1 LLSKKP
7 TISILLY
14 GSQPPRRVPD
24 LHRGGLAIWYTD
36 GVKLTIAQ
44 LNPVVGDIEGNQ
56 ERIVRTLADSSRDG
70 ADLVV
75 LPELFL
81 VGYPPK
87 DLVERPW
94 FIGRVVAAV
103 ENVRKASE
111 AHPGTGVLFGA
122 PLPNHGEVGKPL
134 YNAALLINGGKIL
147 LEQHKSLL
155 PTYDVFDETR
165 YFAPATDIRTLP
177 FKGEMLAISICEDA
191 WNDPELWPNGRL
203 YDTDPIDV
211 LARRGATLFVNIS
224 ASPFYAGK
232 QEIRFRL
239 IRSHARKH
247 ARPFVFVNQVGGN
260 DELVFDGCSLSFDGA
275 GEPTAVGPSFREEV
289 RTIDTSRPGT
299 PGLFTPPAKI
309 EAVHEA
315 LVLGLRDY
323 MRKCG
328 FRRALVG
335 LSGGIDS
342 AVTCALAVEAVGS
355 ENVLALTMPSPFSSR
370 GSVDDS
376 RDLAARLGIACLTVP
391 ITPVYESYLR
401 MLKEHFAGR
410 EADVTEENIQA
421 RVRGTMLMAFSNKFG
436 YLVLSTGNKSE
447 LAVGYCTLYGDMSG
461 GLAILSDV
469 PKTMVYEL
477 AAHING
483 RAAVTGKIGKG
494 AAVGSRAEIIPRA
507 IIDKPPSAELRPDQ
521 LDQDTLPLYP
531 ILDAILTHYIEELRS
546 VDDIVR
552 LGFDQ
557 ETTRRVA
564 AMVDRNEYKR
574 KQAAMGL
581 KVTSKAFGGGRRMPV
596 AAKIGF

>member
-1 LLSKKP
+1 MK
-7 TISILLY
+7 
-14 GSQPPRRVPD
+14 V
-24 LHRGGLAIWYTD
+24 
-36 GVKLTIAQ
+36 TIAQ
-44 LNPVVGDIEGNQ
+44 LNPVVGDIEGNRA
-56 ERIVRTLADSSRDG
+56 RIVQTSSDASRSG

-75 LPELFL
+75 FPELFL

-94 FIGRVVAAV
+94 FIDRVVAAV
-103 ENVRKASE
+103 DDVQKASE
-111 AHPGTGVLFGA
+111 ALPETGILFGA
-122 PLPNHGEVGKPL
+122 PLPTREEVGKPL
-134 YNAALLINGGKIL
+134 HNAALLIHKGQIL
-147 LEQHKSLL
+147 LEQPKSLL

-165 YFAPATDIRTLP
+165 YFAPASEIRTLP
-177 FKGEMLAISICEDA
+177 FKGETLAVSICEDA
-191 WNDPELWPNGRL
+191 WNDPELWPSGRF
-203 YDTDPIDV
+203 YDTDPIEV

-232 QEIRFRL
+232 PEIRFRL
-239 IRSHARKH
+239 IRNHARKH
-247 ARPFVFVNQVGGN
+247 ARPFVFVNQIGGN
-260 DELVFDGCSLSFDGA
+260 DELVFDGCSLCFDEA

-289 RTIDTSRPGT
+289 RTIDTALSGIQ
-299 PGLFTPPAKI
+299 GLFVPPGRI
-309 EAVHEA
+309 ESVHEA

-328 FRRALVG
+328 FRKALVG

-342 AVTCALAVEAVGS
+342 AVTCALAAEAVGP
-355 ENVLALTMPSPFSSR
+355 ENVLAVTMPSPFSSK

-376 RDLAARLGIACLTVP
+376 NDLAARLGINCLTIP
-391 ITPVYESYLR
+391 ITSIYGDYLET
-401 MLKEHFAGR
+401 LKGHFAGR

-421 RVRGTMLMAFSNKFG
+421 RIRGTILMAFSNKFG

-461 GLAILSDV
+461 GLAVLSDV

-483 RAAVTGKIGKG
+483 MAPAGRKTGKPAIGG
-494 AAVGSRAEIIPRA
+494 AGAEIIPRA
-507 IIDKPPSAELRPDQ
+507 IIDKPPSAELRPGQ
-521 LDQDTLPLYP
+521 LDQDMLPPYP
-531 ILDAILTHYIEELRS
+531 VLDAILTHYIEELRS
-546 VDDIVR
+546 VDEIVR
-552 LGFDQ
+552 FGFDPKV
-557 ETTRRVA
+557 TRWVA

-596 AAKIGF
+596 AAKINI